1 MSRVKLNSTILKKLI
16 SMNSVYVKI
25 HPEVSNALEE
35 RKPVVALESTIIAHG
50 MPWPQNKATALQV
63 ESTIRQHGAI
73 PATVAVMDGK
83 ICVGLSMDQLNK
95 LAQDPHVKKLSRRD
109 LPIALVNK
117 ELGATTVA
125 STMIAADL
133 AGIRVFVTGGIGGV
147 HRGVKDSWDISA
159 DLQELMN
166 TSVAVVCAGAKSI
179 LDLPKT
185 LEVLET
191 GGVPVIGYQT
201 DEFPAFFTR
210 KSGLPVDVNASSVQQ
225 IAQIL
230 EHKWGLGLQGGVLIA
245 NPVSATHQIM
255 AEQME
260 KWTGM
265 AIEES
270 VDQQITGKRITPFLL
285 ERIRRLS
292 GGESLETNIQLVL
305 NNAVLGAQLAVAC
318 AEESKRQLTQ

>member
-1 MSRVKLNSTILKKLI
+1 
-16 SMNSVYVKI
+16 
-25 HPEVSNALEE
+25 
-35 RKPVVALESTIIAHG
+35 

-63 ESTIRQHGAI
+63 ESTIREQGAI

-83 ICVGLSMDQLNK
+83 ICVGLDEEQLKK

-109 LPIALVNK
+109 LPIALANE

-159 DLQELMN
+159 DLQELMH

-210 KSGLPVDVNASSVQQ
+210 KSGLPVDVNSSSAQE
-225 IAQIL
+225 IARIL
-230 EHKWGLGLQGGVLIA
+230 DHKWGLGLQGGVLIA
-245 NPVSATHQIM
+245 NPVPATHQIRG
-255 AEQME
+255 EQME

-270 VDQQITGKRITPFLL
+270 VDQQVTGKRITPFLL
-285 ERIRRLS
+285 ERIRQLS

-305 NNAVLGAQLAVAC
+305 NNAVLGAQLAVAY
-318 AEESKRQLTQ
+318 AEESNRQLTQ